1 MQTKFDLTQ
10 KKIDLYEQ
18 IKQSDE
24 TVAEILKKDLENLT
38 YIMKNNVLKYDDGD
52 DSLLRVANYYQK
64 RINNLLKKNKR

>member
-18 IKQSDE
+18 IKQNDE

-38 YIMKNNVLKYDDGD
+38 YIRKNNVLKYDDGD
-52 DSLLRVANYYQK
+52 DSLLMVANYYQK